1 MSTLPHLAF
10 QDILNQDNAEF
21 IYNISKVDDSRIKL
35 LAGEGGRLLQI
46 GTEKFIYQ
54 GGFMGN
60 QFNFRIGNFNKNYG
74 SDESIQYLSNHES
87 NTQQIARMGHSLFYD
102 SFSEHILIFGGQ
114 RAGDKFKSTNARIMM
129 NDIVLYDHFNM
140 KVHENIHFSEGAI
153 PSRIYQVGFK
163 IDQKLFIIGGM
174 ASNG

>member
-1 MSTLPHLAF
+1 MAF
-10 QDILNQDNAEF
+10 QDILNQDTAEF

-74 SDESIQYLSNHES
+74 SEESI
-87 NTQQIARMGHSLFYD
+87 
-102 SFSEHILIFGGQ
+102 
-114 RAGDKFKSTNARIMM
+114 
-129 NDIVLYDHFNM
+129 
-140 KVHENIHFSEGAI
+140 
-153 PSRIYQVGFK
+153 
-163 IDQKLFIIGGM
+163 
-174 ASNG
+174 